1 MKVLLRA
8 PLLTNSGY
16 GVHSRQ
22 IFAWLHSRKDV
33 ELTVECLRWGST
45 SWIIDGERDNGL
57 IKKIMDCSKP
67 LESGSYDISFQVQ
80 LPDEWDENLAN
91 KNIGVTAAVETDKC
105 NSAWLDSCNKMDTV
119 VVPSKFTKNVIKR
132 SGIVTTPIVVIPESF
147 NNKITNRSAVDKALN
162 SSNFKKIDTD
172 WNLLII
178 AQLTSQSP
186 ETDRK
191 NLINTLKWSC
201 KALKDKKDSGIVI
214 KTNFG
219 KGTSNDKKMTTEYL
233 KNVVGQIRE
242 GEHPKIHLVHGNLR
256 QDEIA
261 ALYHH
266 RKIKA
271 FAIATRGEGY
281 GLPLIESAAAGLP
294 VIATN
299 WSGHLEFLNRDNFY
313 PVDYELVDIPDE
325 KIDNRI

>member
-1 MKVLLRA
+1 
-8 PLLTNSGY
+8 
-16 GVHSRQ
+16 
-22 IFAWLHSRKDV
+22 
-33 ELTVECLRWGST
+33 
-45 SWIIDGERDNGL
+45 
-57 IKKIMDCSKP
+57 
-67 LESGSYDISFQVQ
+67 
-80 LPDEWDENLAN
+80 
-91 KNIGVTAAVETDKC
+91 
-105 NSAWLDSCNKMDTV
+105 
-119 VVPSKFTKNVIKR
+119 
-132 SGIVTTPIVVIPESF
+132 
-147 NNKITNRSAVDKALN
+147 
-162 SSNFKKIDTD
+162 
-172 WNLLII
+172 
-178 AQLTSQSP
+178 
-186 ETDRK
+186 
-191 NLINTLKWSC
+191 
-201 KALKDKKDSGIVI
+201 
-214 KTNFG
+214 
-219 KGTSNDKKMTTEYL
+219 MTTEYL

-325 KIDNRI
+325 KIDNRIFMQGTRWADPKEESFIDQVNKVYHFYDEAKENSKKMKKEIVLNFNAAAINKKYDKVLKEVF